1 MLMSVNYNSAVLK
14 LVDRLTDVMLIRAGT
29 SGVDWN
35 NLPSMSQKFEKDA
48 ADKKRIAD
56 AYYKALKAWEDG
68 GRMGDEPVKPL
79 SMVRQETD
87 MRLAEGWAASRKPG
101 YGGGPSYDR

>member
-1 MLMSVNYNSAVLK
+1 MSGNYNSAVLK

-79 SMVRQETD
+79 SMVRQETE
-87 MRLAEGWAASRKPG
+87 MRVARMEMLSNQPG
-101 YGGGPSYDR
+101 YVGPKYRK